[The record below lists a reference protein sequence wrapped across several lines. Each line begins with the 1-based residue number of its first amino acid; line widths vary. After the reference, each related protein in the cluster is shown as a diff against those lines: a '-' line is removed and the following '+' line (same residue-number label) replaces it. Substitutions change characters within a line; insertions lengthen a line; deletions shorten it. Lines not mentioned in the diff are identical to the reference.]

1 MPTREEIERRVEEAD
16 AARSAKRSAAA
27 QRIGDLATRRAE
39 IADQLSDVERELGEA
54 LAESSDVIDIDEL
67 AEFTEVPATDLA
79 RWLDT
84 GKPASTKR
92 KKPANSGARTKK
104 TTQPPKTA
112 TATTV
117 STPRPLAAAP
127 PPTADTLA
135 ASSSAAQ

>member
-39 IADQLSDVERELGEA
+39 IAAQLNDVERELGEA

-67 AEFTEVPATDLA
+67 AEFTEVPATDLT
-79 RWLDT
+79 RWLDA

-92 KKPANSGARTKK
+92 KKPANSGSRTKK
-104 TTQPPKTA
+104 TTQPPKTT
-112 TATTV
+112 TAKTV

-127 PPTADTLA
+127 TPTADTLA